1 MTLANLLANTPQET
15 YFGLGFAVLFVA
27 GLLAVVG
34 LVVAAVFSI
43 LFARIDGGM
52 KVVWLVFV
60 VIAPVIGA
68 LLWFLV
74 GRSRTPVRHW

>member
-1 MTLANLLANTPQET
+1 MTLANLLAHTPDET
-15 YFGLGFAVLFVA
+15 FFGVGFAVLIVA
-27 GLLAVVG
+27 GVLAVVM

-52 KVVWLVFV
+52 KIVWLIFV

-68 LLWFLV
+68 LLWFIV
-74 GRSRTPVRHW
+74 GRNRAPARRW